1 MSLINEALK
10 KAQRQ
15 RHDANAGPGA
25 PGADASGTIAK
36 RAQPKSAR
44 SMLLLAVGAIALV
57 VASMVGTALWLTRP
71 SNPPAVART
80 TPSPSKVDAKSQPG
94 PEVKPMITV
103 PTTPVAAP
111 AKAQSKDT
119 APATDAASGQAGT
132 AIAASPSS
140 SRPAQ
145 VAQATP
151 APTPAKAV
159 AASPVEEQPLPAK
172 TEPPPPAAKPDERVH
187 QFVESLKVMGIRS
200 SGADSK
206 VLMNDR
212 VYRVNDIVDRG
223 LGVRLTKVSADSLT
237 FTDANGVT
245 YVKYF

>member
-15 RHDANAGPGA
+15 RHDANAGTGA
-25 PGADASGTIAK
+25 PGADSSGTIAK

-44 SMLLLAVGAIALV
+44 SMLLLAVGAVVLI

-71 SNPPAVART
+71 SPPPAVART
-80 TPSPSKVDAKSQPG
+80 TKVDAKTQPG
-94 PEVKPMITV
+94 PEVKPLITV
-103 PTTPVAAP
+103 PAAPVAAP
-111 AKAQSKDT
+111 AKGLTKEAG
-119 APATDAASGQAGT
+119 PASDSGSVPTTPAAG
-132 AIAASPSS
+132 ASPSS
-140 SRPAQ
+140 SRPTQ
-145 VAQATP
+145 VAQVTP
-151 APTPAKAV
+151 PAAPAKTV
-159 AASPVEEQPLPAK
+159 AAARIEEQPVPAK

-223 LGVRLTKVSADSLT
+223 LDVRLTKVSADSLT